1 MADQFM
7 IFGEIDTLIKICRP
21 ERSNLNLLGARYMI
35 EPIEAG
41 DFVVEYVG
49 ELVRPRVSICQTF
62 LLAYLR

>member
-1 MADQFM
+1 MVRFIHLNFQARKKQLKFARS
-7 IFGEIDTLIKICRP
+7 KIHDW
-21 ERSNLNLLGARYMI
+21 GVFAI

-49 ELVRPRVSICQTF
+49 ELVRPRVSIRQTF